1 MAASTAT
8 PFSTMSPLSSMNP
21 TITEHD
27 YRFPRRP
34 QDAAHSQRFK
44 ADRER
49 VTANAHPSQPIT
61 GQRIASSATSST
73 RPRFPAM
80 PFESPVL
87 YNGPYHELLQS
98 AAFPPFERTGPNV
111 VQGFNEMQ
119 REDPLATQIWK
130 LYARTKQLLPNQ
142 NRMENLT
149 WRAMHLKL
157 QKEARLAEEAKR
169 ERSRSAA
176 LNAPSGIA
184 QQLRKSSEQDAM
196 NLDDYI
202 NHEFVGTPSGITLT
216 PGSESARQADDRS
229 SYTTASAIPIK
240 SRREVPQPMIPQSVP
255 VAAHQRVPEEFGYLP
270 RQVRKTSI
278 DETSRSNRKRPAN
291 FSPHVSAMNSG
302 FGANELDADGDLHE
316 YSLDNNNSQQ
326 STMSQANN
334 QPGVSFPLDTFQLE
348 NDPII
353 TSAGPFQPNFTFSP
367 STSPMVAH
375 DHFSVYNGNS
385 MQTGSLA
392 GADFYSPP
400 GSAYQSAVSTPHP
413 LGEGGEGFYFGSM
426 DMRQRQQPYRP
437 GPSGISSTLSQQFS
451 YTTNGNM
458 MFPTSTSSADPVSA
472 FAAPS
477 SFGHIDPST
486 VFQQEHAARS
496 PGVGLGQDPM
506 FFGGESDDE
515 DGGAFAERNLTMT
528 MEDSPF
534 DSTSLQWD
542 PTLPG
547 NFSTQAARYPAGP
560 PRKQVTIGGTTT
572 EFVDANGDWDRAG
585 LARSHSQSFRTN
597 NGRQIKM
604 PRTASTP
611 GLANMAHSFGQ
622 SNPNSPPGDAMF
634 TSGLSSVAASRPSSP
649 PPGSMHSSTT
659 NLQGTGGNQGDSN
672 APTMCTNCAT
682 TTTPLWRRNPEG
694 QPLCNACGL
703 FLKLHGVVRPLSLK
717 TDVIKKRNRG
727 SGSSLTVGGTST
739 RSKKNAASSSSNNLS
754 GATGRKNST
763 LSITSNANPPPT
775 QVSTPPAAQHRS
787 NSVHDGESPAS
798 GPASGGNTAGST
810 PTSYHGSVGS
820 TGGVVGG
827 KGVIPIAAAPP
838 KNTPGP
844 GAASLTRAATLGSKR
859 QRRHSRSAVDQPSSS
874 MDIDSP
880 ENSTG
885 SNEAARSVGS
895 SSGYS
900 PAHATNSMGFTN
912 GSSFGMSQRPTV
924 GSGSRGAPG
933 NQSSTMLNGSGA
945 GGQQQEW
952 EWLTMSL

>member
-8 PFSTMSPLSSMNP
+8 PFSTMNPLSSMNP
-21 TITEHD
+21 TPTEHD

-34 QDAAHSQRFK
+34 QDAVHNQRFK
-44 ADRER
+44 TDRER
-49 VTANAHPSQPIT
+49 VTANAHQAQPIT
-61 GQRIASSATSST
+61 GGQRITTTTTSSA

-80 PFESPVL
+80 SFEPPAP
-87 YNGPYHELLQS
+87 YNGPHHELLQS
-98 AAFPPFERTGPNV
+98 AAFPPFEGTSPNI
-111 VQGFNEMQ
+111 VQGFDEMQ
-119 REDPLATQIWK
+119 REDPLSTQIWK
-130 LYARTKQLLPNQ
+130 LFARTKMLLPNQ

-157 QKEARLAEEAKR
+157 QKQTRLAEEAKR
-169 ERSRSAA
+169 ERSRVAA

-184 QQLRKSSEQDAM
+184 QQLRQSTEQDAM
-196 NLDDYI
+196 NLDEYI
-202 NHEFVGTPSGITLT
+202 HHELVGTPSGMVLT

-229 SYTTASAIPIK
+229 SYTTTSAIPIK
-240 SRREVPQPMIPQSVP
+240 SRREAAQHMIPQSVP

-270 RQVRKTSI
+270 RQIRKTSI

-291 FSPHVSAMNSG
+291 FSPHLSAMNGG
-302 FGANELDADGDLHE
+302 FVTNGLDADGDLHE

-326 STMSQANN
+326 TTMSQANN
-334 QPGVSFPLDTFQLE
+334 QPGVPFPLDTFQLE
-348 NDPII
+348 SDPII

-385 MQTGSLA
+385 MQPSSLA

-426 DMRQRQQPYRP
+426 DMRQRQHPYRP
-437 GPSGISSTLSQQFS
+437 GPSGINNTLSQQFS
-451 YTTNGNM
+451 YANSGNM
-458 MFPTSTSSADPVSA
+458 MFATSASSADPVSA
-472 FAAPS
+472 FTAPGS
-477 SFGHIDPST
+477 YSHIDPST
-486 VFQQEHAARS
+486 VFAQEHAARS
-496 PGVGLGQDPM
+496 PGVGLGQDPI
-506 FFGGESDDE
+506 FFGGGESDDE
-515 DGGAFAERNLTMT
+515 EGGAFAERNLSMT
-528 MEDSPF
+528 MDDSPF
-534 DSTSLQWD
+534 ESSSLQWD

-560 PRKQVTIGGTTT
+560 PRKHVTIGGTTT
-572 EFVDANGDWDRAG
+572 EFVDANGDYG

-649 PPGSMHSSTT
+649 PPGSMHGSTT
-659 NLQGTGGNQGDSN
+659 NLQGAGGNQGDSS

-727 SGSSLTVGGTST
+727 SGSSLPVGGTST
-739 RSKKNAASSSSNNLS
+739 RSKKNAASSSSSNLS
-754 GATGRKNST
+754 GVTGRKNST

-775 QVSTPPAAQHRS
+775 QVSTPPAAQPRS

-810 PTSYHGSVGS
+810 PTSYHGSAGS
-820 TGGVVGG
+820 TSGVVGG

-859 QRRHSRSAVDQPSSS
+859 QRRHSRSAADQPSSI

-900 PAHATNSMGFTN
+900 SAHATNSMGFTN
-912 GSSFGMSQRPTV
+912 GGSFAMSQRPSV

-933 NQSSTMLNGSGA
+933 NQSLTMLNGSGTGA
-945 GGQQQEW
+945 QPQEW

>member
-21 TITEHD
+21 TSTEHD
-27 YRFPRRP
+27 WRFPRRP
-34 QDAAHSQRFK
+34 QDAAHNQRSK
-44 ADRER
+44 ADR
-49 VTANAHPSQPIT
+49 VTANAHPGQPTT
-61 GQRIASSATSST
+61 GQRITTAATSSA
-73 RPRFPAM
+73 RPRYPAL
-80 PFESPVL
+80 PFDAPAP
-87 YNGPYHELLQS
+87 YNGPYQGLLQ
-98 AAFPPFERTGPNV
+98 AAVFPPFERTSPNV
-111 VQGFNEMQ
+111 VQGFDEMQ

-130 LYARTKQLLPNQ
+130 LFARTKQLLPN
-142 NRMENLT
+142 RDRLENLT
-149 WRAMHLKL
+149 WRAMHIKL
-157 QKEARLAEEAKR
+157 QKAKQAEEAKR
-169 ERSRSAA
+169 ERSRAAA

-184 QQLRKSSEQDAM
+184 QQLRQSSDHDAM
-196 NLDDYI
+196 NLDEYI
-202 NHEFVGTPSGITLT
+202 NHELVGTPSGMALT
-216 PGSESARQADDRS
+216 PGSESARQADERS
-229 SYTTASAIPIK
+229 SYATASAIPIK
-240 SRREVPQPMIPQSVP
+240 PRRDAAQPMIPQSVP

-302 FGANELDADGDLHE
+302 FGTGGLDADQ

-326 STMSQANN
+326 NTMAQANN
-334 QPGVSFPLDTFQLE
+334 QPGVPFPLDTFQLD

-375 DHFSVYNGNS
+375 DHFSVYNGNT
-385 MQTGSLA
+385 MQPSSLA

-413 LGEGGEGFYFGSM
+413 LGEGGEGFYFASM
-426 DMRQRQQPYRP
+426 DMRQRQQPYRT
-437 GPSGISSTLSQQFS
+437 GPSGMNNTLSQHFS
-451 YTTNGNM
+451 YPNSGNM
-458 MFPTSTSSADPVSA
+458 MFATTTSSADPTSA
-472 FAAPS
+472 FTAPS

-486 VFQQEHAARS
+486 VFGQDHAARS
-496 PGVGLGQDPM
+496 PGVGLGQDPPM
-506 FFGGESDDE
+506 FFGGAESDDE
-515 DGGAFAERNLTMT
+515 EGGVFADRNLSMT
-528 MEDSPF
+528 IEDSF
-534 DSTSLQWD
+534 ESSSSSLAWD

-560 PRKQVTIGGTTT
+560 PRKHVAIGGTTT
-572 EFVDANGDWDRAG
+572 EFVDANGDYG
-585 LARSHSQSFRTN
+585 LARSHSQSFRTT

-634 TSGLSSVAASRPSSP
+634 TAGLSSVAASRPSSP
-649 PPGSMHSSTT
+649 PPGSMHGSTT
-659 NLQGTGGNQGDSN
+659 NLQGAGGNQGDSS

-727 SGSSLTVGGTST
+727 SGPSLPVSGTST
-739 RSKKNAASSSSNNLS
+739 RSKKNAASSSSSNLS

-763 LSITSNANPPPT
+763 LSITSNANHPPT

-810 PTSYHGSVGS
+810 PTSYHGSAGS
-820 TGGVVGG
+820 TSGVIGG

-838 KNTPGP
+838 KNMPGP

-859 QRRHSRSAVDQPSSS
+859 QRRHSRSAADQPSSS

-900 PAHATNSMGFTN
+900 SAHATNSMSFTN
-912 GSSFGMSQRPTV
+912 GSSFGVSQRPPG

-933 NQSSTMLNGSGA
+933 NQSSTMLSGIVT
-945 GGQQQEW
+945 GGQPQEW